1 MSTQVNT
8 STEVN
13 KALVQHMLE
22 LLTRGD
28 LNTGDHVI
36 AANWVNHDPSLPPL
50 QGYEGFKQLSMI
62 FRSAFPGFHTEI
74 EDLLAEGDKVA
85 TRFRLRGTNTGSFQ
99 GMPPTGRAIDITA
112 TGIFRV
118 VDGRVTDNWVNI
130 DALGLMQQLG
140 VVPAPGQAS

>member
-1 MSTQVNT
+1 MSTEVNT

-13 KALVQHMLE
+13 KALVQQMLE
-22 LLTRGD
+22 LMVRGD
-28 LNTGDHVI
+28 LNTADHVL
-36 AANWVNHDPSLPPL
+36 APNWVNHDPSLPPL

-62 FRSAFPGFHTEI
+62 FRSALPDGQIEI

-99 GMPPTGRAIDITA
+99 GMPPTGKAVDITA
-112 TGIFRV
+112 MGIFRV
-118 VDGRVTDNWVNI
+118 EDGRVTDNWVNF

>member
-1 MSTQVNT
+1 MSTEVNT
-8 STEVN
+8 STDVN
-13 KALVQHMLE
+13 TALVQQMLE
-22 LLTRGD
+22 LLMRGD
-28 LNTGDHVI
+28 LHTGDHVL
-36 AANWVNHDPSLPPL
+36 APNWVNHDPSLPPL
-50 QGYEGFKQLSMI
+50 HGYEGFKQLSMI
-62 FRSAFPGFHTEI
+62 FRSALPDGHIEI

-99 GMPPTGRAIDITA
+99 GMPPTGKAVDITA

-118 VDGRVTDNWVNI
+118 VDGRVADNWVNF